1 MEKMNRIAE
10 AKQGQEVVAR
20 KPWQTPVIEELPM
33 NQTENTLT
41 FSGSDNGI
49 YTS

>member
-20 KPWQTPVIEELPM
+20 KRWQTPVIEELPM

>member
-20 KPWQTPVIEELPM
+20 EPWQAPVIEELPM